1 MSSTGRLLSEQA
13 EADALYRRIGWR
25 IIPLLMLCFI
35 VAYYD
40 RVNISLA
47 KLQMQDELR
56 LSDTVYGLGASL
68 FFVGYILF
76 EIPSN
81 VILHRVGA
89 RKWIARIMISWG
101 VASALMMFVASSVQ
115 FYAMRFVVGAM
126 EAGFLPG
133 VVLYFT
139 HWFSEQRR
147 ARANALFMT
156 AISLMVLAGLLIT
169 AFWPRP
175 AQVRA

>member
-1 MSSTGRLLSEQA
+1 MSATVRSLPEQA
-13 EADALYRRIGWR
+13 TEDALYRRHPWR
-25 IIPLLMLCFI
+25 ILPLLTLCFI
-35 VAYYD
+35 VASYD
-40 RVNISLA
+40 RVNISFA

-56 LSDTVYGLGASL
+56 LSDTVDGLGASL

-89 RKWIARIMISWG
+89 RKWIARIMVSWG
-101 VASALMMFVASSVQ
+101 IASALMMFVTSPLQ
-115 FYAMRFVVGAM
+115 FYIMRFLVGAM

-139 HWFSEQRR
+139 YWFPGQRR
-147 ARANALFMT
+147 ARANSFFMT
-156 AISLMVLAGLLIT
+156 AIS
-169 AFWPRP
+169 
-175 AQVRA
+175 

>member
-1 MSSTGRLLSEQA
+1 MSATVRSLPEQA
-13 EADALYRRIGWR
+13 IEDALYQRIAWR
-25 IIPLLMLCFI
+25 ISSLLILCFI

-40 RVNISLA
+40 RVNISFA

-89 RKWIARIMISWG
+89 RKWIARIMISW
-101 VASALMMFVASSVQ
+101 V
-115 FYAMRFVVGAM
+115 
-126 EAGFLPG
+126 
-133 VVLYFT
+133 
-139 HWFSEQRR
+139 WC
-147 ARANALFMT
+147 
-156 AISLMVLAGLLIT
+156 
-169 AFWPRP
+169 
-175 AQVRA
+175 